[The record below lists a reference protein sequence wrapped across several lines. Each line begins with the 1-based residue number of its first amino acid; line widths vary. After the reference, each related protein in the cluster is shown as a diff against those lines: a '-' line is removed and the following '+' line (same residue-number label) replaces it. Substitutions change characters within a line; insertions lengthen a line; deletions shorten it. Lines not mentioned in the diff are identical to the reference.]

1 MLKYGNKKRAT
12 IKRATRKPRKTIRG
26 AAKSSVKNVR
36 AMVKKEISKNIEN
49 KITTNASSEQ
59 SILTINYDS
68 TSMKYIFDYFSWSPE
83 NDGNVLELEQGTAQ
97 NQRIGNT
104 IKLKRWVIKGSVY
117 YDPAAI
123 SENQNVYFP
132 QQQGYVDLY
141 FGRQLNMANVIPS
154 TLLDLYQNGGSTFT
168 PGGQLIE
175 RTYSINK
182 DVYKIYWHKRYKIG
196 NSGPTTVGSNVGNND
211 YKLNQEFGFDIC
223 KLVCKNK
230 ILKYSDSSN
239 VTEDQ
244 LVNSLTLF
252 ATFTM
257 PNQNVLTEYT
267 GDTNLYYSPVKIS
280 ATSYAEYEDA

>member
-1 MLKYGNKKRAT
+1 MRGASRGKSSKGT
-12 IKRATRKPRKTIRG
+12 IKPRKSNKRPISSNKVNKSIRT
-26 AAKSSVKNVR
+26 
-36 AMVKKEISKNIEN
+36 MVKKEISKNIEN
-49 KITTNASSEQ
+49 KITTNASTEQ
-59 SILTINYDS
+59 SVLTINYDS
-68 TSMKYIFDYFSWSPE
+68 TSAKYIFDYISWSPE

-104 IKLKRWVIKGSVY
+104 IKLKRWIVKGSVY
-117 YDPAAI
+117 YDPNAI
-123 SENQNVYFP
+123 STNQPEYFP
-132 QQQGYVDLY
+132 QQQGYVDIY

-154 TLLDLYQNGGSTFT
+154 TLLDLYQNGGTTFT
-168 PGGQLIE
+168 PGGAILE

-182 DVYKIYWHKRYKIG
+182 EEYKIYWHKRYKIG
-196 NSGPTTVGSNVGNND
+196 TASTTGEWSNND
-211 YKLNQEFGFDIC
+211 YKLNHEFGFDIC

-257 PNQNVLTEYT
+257 PNQNVKTTYTE
-267 GDTNLYYSPVKIS
+267 DTNFYYSPVKIS